1 MWLNVLL
8 GIFHGFKIP
17 FTKYFLND
25 CLINIYTLISFTQVG
40 PKGCSKE
47 KPFSKNSE
55 KNNNLQDYASAL

>member
-8 GIFHGFKIP
+8 ESFHGFKIP
-17 FTKYFLND
+17 FTENFLRLFNESLYFD
-25 CLINIYTLISFTQVG
+25 TQVG

-55 KNNNLQDYASAL
+55 KK